1 MGRKKKLIPE
11 QDHSVFNFFQEKKEH
26 SIQVRI
32 GKSLLDKIDS
42 YAKELQMTRS
52 SIIIQA
58 LIEFASRIEGTREA
72 KLQSDIGEMLEE
84 MTKHIELVPNEKGGM
99 SMQMVRPEI
108 IHLDGEGGKR

>member
-1 MGRKKKLIPE
+1 MSKKRKMLPE
-11 QDHSVFNFFQEKKEH
+11 QDNSVFNFFQEKKEH

-42 YAKELQMTRS
+42 YAKEWKMTRS

-72 KLQSDIGEMLEE
+72 KLQENIGQMLEE
-84 MTKHIELVPNEKGGM
+84 MTRHIELVPNEKGGM
-99 SMQMVRPEI
+99 SMQMVQPEI
-108 IHLDGEGGKR
+108 IRLDGEGGQE